1 MSLVWSVGGQT
12 MVPAYVCWV
21 VCRGTD
27 HGSRGQSVVPWD
39 RPGLQGTDHGSSL
52 SGDRPGLQGTD
63 HGSSLSRDRPGLQ
76 GTDHG
81 SSLSGDRPWFQSVGG
96 QTTAPGDRPRFQ
108 GTDHGSRRQ
117 TTVPGDRARFHGS
130 TLPPGLSPDRP
141 FQAGYAPKTLASIA
155 STGPAS
161 WFYGRHRNKSL
172 CGKSSCIYCK
182 MQCLARVAYLS

>member
-63 HGSSLSRDRPGLQ
+63 HGSREHS
-76 GTDHG
+76 
-81 SSLSGDRPWFQSVGG
+81 
-96 QTTAPGDRPRFQ
+96 A
-108 GTDHGSRRQ
+108 
-117 TTVPGDRARFHGS
+117 VPGDRARFHGS
-130 TLPPGLSPDRP
+130 TLPPVLSPDRP

-155 STGPAS
+155 STGPDS
-161 WFYGRHRNKSL
+161 WFYGMHGNKYLS
-172 CGKSSCIYCK
+172 GKSSFIYSK
-182 MQCLARVAYLS
+182 MQCLALVAYLS